1 MTARQ
6 SPSRAEQDQRD
17 TITRMDVTITDV
29 LLPSLKRVEENV
41 LGITNKDLISRQE
54 ADAKYVTKADF
65 KPYAVALSVIALG
78 VVGGLVT
85 AFLKVVLK

>member
-6 SPSRAEQDQRD
+6 TPSKGEQDQRD
-17 TITRMDVTITDV
+17 TITRMDVTIKEV
-29 LLPSLKRVEENV
+29 ILPTIKRVDANLEA
-41 LGITNKDLISRQE
+41 IASKDYQTRQE

-65 KPYAVALSVIALG
+65 RPYAVALSVIALG